1 VRAIATSLLAL
12 VAGCVDGFQ
21 GSNIEFDFSADMPV
35 QASVGA
41 TPGTGEVANATHFT
55 LYATQ
60 AGSDG
65 SDDSLFAVQT
75 FEIHR
80 IVDLTSPCFID
91 VGDHVAHPGLHVSQY
106 AAVIAQD
113 VGFTDI
119 TNPPATATPEQ
130 IEELATAEQREV
142 DIQLLVG
149 PTGIRAVTSASTGN
163 YPAVATDCTDT
174 NGIPPPTCTDAASN
188 QRRLDA
194 CQAFWKSDPDYYE
207 GTDLVLTS
215 PLNGVDHGMI
225 DGENPINL
233 SPVGGA
239 GFYVDSNLVGF
250 DGYAVYA
257 EPDAQTTPGG
267 DLILFGTPTM
277 ATRGVTHVD
286 MSTPGTGLV
295 TAELAI
301 FSNLGE
307 DNVQF

>member
-12 VAGCVDGFQ
+12 FAGCVDGFQ

-35 QASVGA
+35 LASVGA
-41 TPGTGEVANATHFT
+41 TPGVGELPNATHFT
-55 LYATQ
+55 LYAYQTSPDMTT
-60 AGSDG
+60 G
-65 SDDSLFAVQT
+65 SLFAITT

-80 IVDLTSPCFID
+80 IVDLTSPCYID
-91 VGDHVAHPGLHVSQY
+91 VGNVAHPGLHVSQF
-106 AAVIAQD
+106 AAVIGQD
-113 VGFTDI
+113 EGIPDI
-119 TNPPATATPEQ
+119 TNPPPGATAAQ
-130 IEELATAEQREV
+130 IQAVATADQREA

-149 PTGIRAVTSASTGN
+149 PNGIRAVTSASAGN

-174 NGIPPPTCTDAASN
+174 TGIPPPTCTDEDSN
-188 QRRLDA
+188 QRRLAA
-194 CQAFWKSDPDYYE
+194 CQAYWKSDPNYYE

-215 PLNGVDHGMI
+215 PLNGIDHGMV

-239 GFYVDSNLVGF
+239 GFYVDTNLVGF

-257 EPDAQTTPGG
+257 QADSQTTPGG
-267 DLILFGTPTM
+267 DLLLFGTPTM
-277 ATRGVTHVD
+277 VTRGVTHVD
-286 MSTPGTGLV
+286 MASPATGLI